1 MIIPPTKVLSGKT
14 NQQTFGLEEE
24 KKKNNNDNH
33 HNNRYATE
41 RETTSMGSSNF

>member
-24 KKKNNNDNH
+24 KKNNNDNH
-33 HNNRYATE
+33 HNNTYATE